1 MCHLQLDEVW
11 RTFLEKDA
19 RSPLFHGI
27 SFMIIH
33 DSCEPCYSCPWLLA
47 WRFSMSGQHI
57 QPLHMHGFPRRKR
70 VVFWLVVLLQTPNFS
85 ATKVHQICNGEF
97 MEWKNNTWNVHVCL
111 KILHGYICTAA
122 QFRSFRRIFGDFKPA
137 T

>member
-1 MCHLQLDEVW
+1 MKFGELFWKKMQDLPYFMEYHSWSSMTHVSHAIVVHDSWHGVFPWVVNTSSPSTCMV
-11 RTFLEKDA
+11 FLEG
-19 RSPLFHGI
+19 S
-27 SFMIIH
+27 
-33 DSCEPCYSCPWLLA
+33 
-47 WRFSMSGQHI
+47 
-57 QPLHMHGFPRRKR
+57 

-111 KILHGYICTAA
+111 KILHGYICTA